1 MNSRIKDVAGIPG
14 AKSEAIASV
23 INVDY
28 QPLAPETTN
37 VLFSYRDYVVDA
49 SGSPLPFMGDK
60 WTPVNLTLAELQGIV
75 GEEIVT
81 RVVAD
86 MKLLADLIYDH
97 KFPAVIDEPL
107 S

>member
-14 AKSEAIASV
+14 AKSEAIASA

-37 VLFSYRDYVVDA
+37 ILVSYRDYVVDA
-49 SGSPLPFMGDK
+49 SGSPLPFIGDTG
-60 WTPVNLTLAELQGIV
+60 TPVNLTLAELQGIV
-75 GEEIVT
+75 GEEIAT
-81 RVVAD
+81 RVMAD
-86 MKLLADLIYDH
+86 MKLIAVLIYNH
-97 KFPAVIDEPL
+97 KCPAVTDEPL